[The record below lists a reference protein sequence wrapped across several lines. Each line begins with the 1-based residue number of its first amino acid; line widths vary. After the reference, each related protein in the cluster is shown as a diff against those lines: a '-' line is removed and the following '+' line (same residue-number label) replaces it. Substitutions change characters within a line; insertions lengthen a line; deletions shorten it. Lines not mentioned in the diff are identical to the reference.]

1 MNLTLEE
8 IIERVHQ
15 LNSDLDFYLERLKNT
30 RLMSDI
36 SYYRLI
42 LGFINE
48 ERELLKDLAQKK
60 FNYII

>member
-30 RLMSDI
+30 RLLSDI

>member
-8 IIERVHQ
+8 IISRVEQ